1 MVPHAMPKQEKAW
14 FCSPSQSAGERAP
27 ESVAT
32 PATEVR
38 APEPT
43 PVAPHER
50 ERRST
55 PPIPAPRVSW
65 RLLLLTSSDTDTY
78 IASESA
84 TAIFRF
90 VFFLPACA
98 VRFRKCDLSTS
109 KGKIGIRFEAACILD
124 RVDRDAP
131 ILKVSLQTR
140 SEGALR
146 ECLRVACHT
155 RARARERSRRPTEHL
170 RNRRFVCQTLAGTYG
185 RAFSG
190 PRRPRVDARAY
201 HRRDSRSR
209 ATTIRGDALSSNRRS
224 EARSGDDGLRRGR
237 FETKGASAHRSRQDI
252 NAHIAPARSEARRL
266 ERHPSS
272 SGAPVI
278 VAFVVER
285 TQPYSRRVR
294 ASSRSSKSKSI
305 SPGAPRSRRAN
316 RGGRDARTR
325 RHDSH
330 VLSPLRRARARVERS
345 QGPTRRLTRLSRPT
359 RRMRATNATRNVK
372 RKTTGG

>member
-1 MVPHAMPKQEKAW
+1 MPKQEKAW

-90 VFFLPACA
+90 VFFARVCGSVP
-98 VRFRKCDLSTS
+98 FFCDLSTT
-109 KGKIGIRFEAACILD
+109 KGKIGIRFDQAAMD
-124 RVDRDAP
+124 RVDRAHY
-131 ILKVSLQTR
+131 
-140 SEGALR
+140 SEGHQIKRGAKGHFPR
-146 ECLRVACHT
+146 RHCECLRVACHT

-316 RGGRDARTR
+316 
-325 RHDSH
+325 
-330 VLSPLRRARARVERS
+330 
-345 QGPTRRLTRLSRPT
+345 
-359 RRMRATNATRNVK
+359 
-372 RKTTGG
+372 

>member
-1 MVPHAMPKQEKAW
+1 MYSCLGSAMVPHAMPKQEKAW

-201 HRRDSRSR
+201 HRRDSREPRRFAETRFPRTAGAKRVPGTMASDG
-209 ATTIRGDALSSNRRS
+209 GDLKRKVRPRIDHGKTS
-224 EARSGDDGLRRGR
+224 
-237 FETKGASAHRSRQDI
+237 T
-252 NAHIAPARSEARRL
+252 P
-266 ERHPSS
+266 
-272 SGAPVI
+272 
-278 VAFVVER
+278 
-285 TQPYSRRVR
+285 TSRRRVPKLV
-294 ASSRSSKSKSI
+294 ASSVT
-305 SPGAPRSRRAN
+305 PRLPA
-316 RGGRDARTR
+316 
-325 RHDSH
+325 
-330 VLSPLRRARARVERS
+330 LR
-345 QGPTRRLTRLSRPT
+345 
-359 RRMRATNATRNVK
+359 
-372 RKTTGG
+372 

>member
-1 MVPHAMPKQEKAW
+1 MIEM
-14 FCSPSQSAGERAP
+14 
-27 ESVAT
+27 
-32 PATEVR
+32 
-38 APEPT
+38 
-43 PVAPHER
+43 
-50 ERRST
+50 
-55 PPIPAPRVSW
+55 
-65 RLLLLTSSDTDTY
+65 RL
-78 IASESA
+78 
-84 TAIFRF
+84 
-90 VFFLPACA
+90 
-98 VRFRKCDLSTS
+98 
-109 KGKIGIRFEAACILD
+109 
-124 RVDRDAP
+124 
-131 ILKVSLQTR
+131 ILKVSDQTR

-146 ECLRVACHT
+146 ECLRVPKSGMPHT

-316 RGGRDARTR
+316 RGGRDATTR

-330 VLSPLRRARARVERS
+330 VLSPLRRARARAS
-345 QGPTRRLTRLSRPT
+345 KGPKAPPVVSPVSLARPADGARRTRRDAKRL
-359 RRMRATNATRNVK
+359 
-372 RKTTGG
+372 

>member
-1 MVPHAMPKQEKAW
+1 MYSCLGSRLSGASRDAKTGKAW
-14 FCSPSQSAGERAP
+14 FVRLARPGSAPPSRSRR
-27 ESVAT
+27 

-98 VRFRKCDLSTS
+98 VRFRLNATCRLR
-109 KGKIGIRFEAACILD
+109 KGKSEFVSTKRQWIELIEMRI
-124 RVDRDAP
+124 
-131 ILKVSLQTR
+131 ILKVIR
-140 SEGALR
+140 SNEERRGTFREGTAMLKMP
-146 ECLRVACHT
+146 HT

-209 ATTIRGDALSSNRRS
+209 ATTIRGDALSSSRRS
-224 EARSGDDGLRRGR
+224 SVPGR
-237 FETKGASAHRSRQDI
+237 WPPTGAI
-252 NAHIAPARSEARRL
+252 
-266 ERHPSS
+266 
-272 SGAPVI
+272 
-278 VAFVVER
+278 
-285 TQPYSRRVR
+285 
-294 ASSRSSKSKSI
+294 
-305 SPGAPRSRRAN
+305 
-316 RGGRDARTR
+316 
-325 RHDSH
+325 
-330 VLSPLRRARARVERS
+330 
-345 QGPTRRLTRLSRPT
+345 
-359 RRMRATNATRNVK
+359 
-372 RKTTGG
+372 